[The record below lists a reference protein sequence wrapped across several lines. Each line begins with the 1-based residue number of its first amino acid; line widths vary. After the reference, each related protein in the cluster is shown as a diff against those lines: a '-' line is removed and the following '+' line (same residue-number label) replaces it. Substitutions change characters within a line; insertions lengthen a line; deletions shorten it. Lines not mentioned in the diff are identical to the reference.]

1 VCEHEA
7 LTSNSSTTQKKK
19 KKKKVRTRKKR
30 KGEKGANLLNGCL
43 LAYFLSD

>member
-7 LTSNSSTTQKKK
+7 LNPNSPPPKKKK